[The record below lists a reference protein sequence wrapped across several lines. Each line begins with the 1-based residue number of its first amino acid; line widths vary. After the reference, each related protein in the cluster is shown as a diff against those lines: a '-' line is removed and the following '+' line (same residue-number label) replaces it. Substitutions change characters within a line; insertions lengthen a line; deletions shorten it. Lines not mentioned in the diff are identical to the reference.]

1 MTMVKVAAFRIASS
15 TRCRSAR
22 KPDLGRPVRLHRRL
36 LYVATALA
44 FFDGS
49 RALAADVVTLRCD
62 FPNFYQNIVADQKG
76 ISITQYQPGKDGKL
90 EYVKSYTENKK
101 DGGSESY
108 YRINSVEIAWGT
120 TYTLLGMKFDSS
132 IDLRA
137 GVVKSDL
144 MVLKTLE
151 QRPTETGACKPN

>member
-1 MTMVKVAAFRIASS
+1 
-15 TRCRSAR
+15 
-22 KPDLGRPVRLHRRL
+22 
-36 LYVATALA
+36 
-44 FFDGS
+44 
-49 RALAADVVTLRCD
+49 
-62 FPNFYQNIVADQKG
+62 
-76 ISITQYQPGKDGKL
+76 
-90 EYVKSYTENKK
+90 VKSYTENKK

-120 TYTLLGMKFDSS
+120 TYTLLGLKFDSS